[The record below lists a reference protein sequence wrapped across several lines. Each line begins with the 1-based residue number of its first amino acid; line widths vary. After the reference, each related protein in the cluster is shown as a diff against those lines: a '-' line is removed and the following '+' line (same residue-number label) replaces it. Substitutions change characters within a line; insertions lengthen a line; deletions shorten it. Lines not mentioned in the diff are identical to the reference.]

1 MSGLGMIQ
9 IRLDAVGLAKF
20 AQEQGLSP
28 AWNKQKPWDEDMSY
42 AVHAWLMAAFGD
54 MAPKPFR
61 FMTVLKRGRP
71 SGRITLL
78 AYMSFDPSLLRERA
92 LATADPLVLA
102 ASADPDVF
110 THKHLP
116 EKWTEGTIYD
126 FEILACPVT
135 RNENAEKDVFLRA
148 VDHAKALGQKDGEVK
163 RDEVYRDW
171 LIKQLG
177 SSVSVDKDDVRID
190 GFRVASMF
198 RKTQRTDEE
207 TKRKSKQ
214 LRLPLALFT
223 GKLTV
228 RDSDNFTALLARGV
242 GRHRAFGNGMI
253 LLKPT
258 R

>member
-1 MSGLGMIQ
+1 MSGLSMIQ
-9 IRLDAVGLAKF
+9 IRLDAAGLAKF

-28 AWNKQKPWDEDMSY
+28 VWSKLKPWDEDMSY

-61 FMTVLKRGRP
+61 FMTVLSRGHL

-78 AYMSFDPSLLRERA
+78 AYMRFDPSLLRERA

-102 ASADPDVF
+102 ASTDQDVF
-110 THKHLP
+110 THKRMP
-116 EKWTEGTIYD
+116 EKWTEGTVYD
-126 FEILACPVT
+126 FEVLACPVT

-148 VDHAKALGQKDGEVK
+148 VDRAKALGQKEGEVK
-163 RDEVYRDW
+163 RGKVYRDW

-177 SSVSVDKDDVRID
+177 SSVSVDMDDVRMD

-207 TKRKSKQ
+207 TKRKPKQ

-223 GKLTV
+223 GELTV
-228 RDSDNFTALLARGV
+228 RDSDGFTALLARGV
-242 GRHRAFGNGMI
+242 GRHRAFGYGMI
-253 LLKPT
+253 LLKPA

>member
-1 MSGLGMIQ
+1 MSGLSMIQ

-28 AWNKQKPWDEDMSY
+28 TWSKLKPWDEDMSY

-61 FMTVLKRGRP
+61 FMTVLSRGRQ

-78 AYMSFDPSLLRERA
+78 AYMRFDPSLLRERA

-110 THKHLP
+110 THKRLP
-116 EKWTEGTIYD
+116 EKWRQGAIYD
-126 FEILACPVT
+126 FEVLACPVT

-148 VDHAKALGQKDGEVK
+148 VDRAKALGQKDGEVK

-177 SSVSVDKDDVRID
+177 ASVSVGKDDVRVD
-190 GFRVASMF
+190 GFRIASMF
-198 RKTQRTDEE
+198 RKTQRTEEE
-207 TKRKSKQ
+207 TKRKPKQ

-223 GKLTV
+223 GTLKVANT
-228 RDSDNFTALLARGV
+228 DEFSALLARGV
-242 GRHRAFGNGMI
+242 GRHRAFGCGMI
-253 LLKPT
+253 LLKPA